1 MNDSDTLARVAD
13 GSATSTQEVV
23 YEFGRAALLTGW
35 WMWALT
41 LGSMAIVLYLC
52 VRLYRRDTTELQP
65 GVRFALLVLRL
76 TTICALIFFFFGLQ
90 RRTQQ
95 RVTRSS
101 EVAILVDTSQS
112 MSLPASS
119 DPGAGALTR
128 AAVVADLMSEAG
140 FVSEL
145 EKSHQVTTYAFD
157 DTAEPRE
164 LESRTLASDQATT
177 AGDDTQQQNG
187 VNANNTPVSRLAVAG
202 VLCLVGM
209 LLLGLASFV
218 LSLGGRPD
226 AIGGPLASASVLL
239 LIGAMLL
246 GAAWTMDPQRSLAS
260 LIGLQAVA
268 AESDATAD
276 EPTDA
281 PEPERRV
288 QDWSTTLTASGS
300 ESRIGDAIRSVLQQ
314 HDPATLAGVIL
325 ISDGQAN
332 GGAST
337 SSAAATARRGEV
349 TLYPIGVGSS
359 DAPLNARIVDL
370 DAPKRVYPGDKF
382 AINTVIQGSGS
393 GTIKATLQL
402 LDGQEQTEPAELPV
416 VDTREIEIA
425 TDGTLLAERFEL
437 NPETVGRR
445 KLAVRLLIP
454 NGDQNEFDNFRSTPY
469 EVVARKLKVLILA
482 GGPTRE
488 YQFVR
493 NLLFRDDSIE
503 LDAWLQ
509 TGRPGMSQDADRL
522 LSEFPATA
530 EALFEYDAIVA
541 FDPDWTQV
549 PLDRLQLMERWLAEQ
564 AGGLILVGGPIYMPQ
579 WTRLRTD
586 PRVSLLAGMF
596 PVELATRSPLLSGG
610 REGGDTAYPLDFTPE
625 ARRADF
631 LFVAETPKTSF
642 EAWDQNGGVYDF
654 VGVKDA
660 KPGSKVYA
668 YFSDP
673 STKVGDS
680 LPVYLAS
687 QFYGAGRTYFQG
699 SGEMWRLRSASDA
712 YFDSYYTKLVRWV
725 SEGRL
730 LRDSN
735 RGVLLVDNARAGVG
749 DTITVR
755 AVLTDEQFEP
765 LQVPSIDANLLK
777 PDGTIE
783 VVKLTPVKGEPRA
796 GTYSGRFVVRAAG
809 NFELRLTLGDALGE
823 QVLRQT
829 VQVKLPT
836 VELERPKRNDE
847 DLEYLAMS
855 TGGSYVKLSSDLSL
869 DRQQM
874 LTLAKSIQPQ
884 PQTTI
889 LPGTPDMDFS
899 MRRNASLLWLI
910 ATALTFE
917 WVLRRLQRLA

>member
-1 MNDSDTLARVAD
+1 MNDSATLARVAD

-23 YEFGRAALLTGW
+23 YEFARASLLTGW
-35 WMWALT
+35 WMWAVAI
-41 LGSMAIVLYLC
+41 GSIGLVLYFC
-52 VRLYRRDTTELQP
+52 IWLYRRDTTELQP
-65 GVRFALLVLRL
+65 GVRFALLVLRV

-119 DPGAGALTR
+119 DLGAGALSRTT
-128 AAVVADLMSEAG
+128 VVSSLLSQAG
-140 FVSEL
+140 FVNEL
-145 EKSHQVTTYAFD
+145 EKSHQITTYAFD

-164 LESRTLASDQATT
+164 LESRAIAGAEAEESKNGKSDDVTL
-177 AGDDTQQQNG
+177 
-187 VNANNTPVSRLAVAG
+187 PVSRLAVTG
-202 VLCLVGM
+202 LLCLLGM
-209 LLLGLASFV
+209 SLLGLASFI
-218 LSLGGRPD
+218 LALGGRPD

-239 LIGAMLL
+239 LIGAVLL
-246 GAAWTMDPQRSLAS
+246 GATWTMEPQRSFQS
-260 LIGLQAVA
+260 LIGLQAVTA
-268 AESDATAD
+268 QAVDQPAESEEETE
-276 EPTDA
+276 EPQ
-281 PEPERRV
+281 RRV
-288 QDWSTTLTASGS
+288 QDWASALSASGS
-300 ESRIGDAIRSVLQQ
+300 ESRIGDAIRGVLQK

-349 TLYPIGVGSS
+349 TLYPVGVGSS
-359 DAPLNARIVDL
+359 DAPLNVRIVDL

-382 AINTVIQGSGS
+382 AINTVVQGSGS

-402 LDGQEQTEPAELPV
+402 LDGQEQVDASELQV
-416 VDTREIEIA
+416 IDTREIEIA
-425 TDGTLLAERFEL
+425 TDGTLLAQRFEL

-445 KLAVRLLIP
+445 KLAVRVLVP
-454 NGDQNEFDNFRSTPY
+454 TGDQNEADNFRSTPY
-469 EVVARKLKVLILA
+469 EVVARKLKVLTIA

-493 NLLFRDDSIE
+493 NLLFRDASIE
-503 LDAWLQ
+503 LDTWLQ
-509 TGRPGMSQDADRL
+509 TGKPGMSQDADRL
-522 LSEFPATA
+522 LDEFPATA
-530 EALFEYDAIVA
+530 EALFEYDAIIC

-564 AGGLILVGGPIYMPQ
+564 AGGVVLIGGPIYMPQ

-610 REGGDTAYPLDFTPE
+610 REGGDTSYSLEFTPE

-631 LFVAETPKTSF
+631 LFVADSPKTSF
-642 EAWDQNGGVYDF
+642 EAWEQSGGVYDF

-699 SGEMWRLRSASDA
+699 SGEMWRLRSTSDA
-712 YFDSYYTKLVRWV
+712 FFDSYYTKLVRWV

-847 DLEYLAMS
+847 DLEYLASS
-855 TGGSYVKLSSDLSL
+855 TGGNYLKLSSDTSL
-869 DRQQM
+869 DQQQ
-874 LTLAKSIQPQ
+874 LLNLAKSIQPQ

-889 LPGTPDMDFS
+889 LPGTPDMDFA